1 MPYMDNTADAAFI
14 PVIISNEALGAF
26 GGYMNMAKTVS
37 LNWDWTTATQ
47 GATLQI
53 PKRGALVANSKASN
67 ASVVV
72 QNPTA
77 TTIPVT
83 LNQHWESTF
92 GIDNVT
98 AVLENQNTLVG
109 YGQDAAIA
117 LANEVEEYL
126 AAQYAGL
133 SATPITFNATS
144 ATTIDASMQAIRTF
158 FSLNKVPKLEQ
169 RNVYV
174 SPDMYQNLLTVPQ
187 YVQAQNIGLMT
198 RPTEVP
204 IIKGSVL
211 PIYGLTVWESQ
222 FVTTTTVT
230 GSPNTNTDHAIAYTE
245 NAFVLASRPLP
256 KVPEGFGAVSEVVQ
270 DEDVQ
275 MGFRTVSSFNPSMT
289 AVQITLDVLFG
300 AAALDVRRGVEV
312 DYVYTGA
319 VVDGV

>member
-1 MPYMDNTADAAFI
+1 MAYMDNTSDAAFI

-37 LNWDWTTATQ
+37 LNWDWKTATQ

-53 PKRGALVANSKASN
+53 PKRGALVANAKASN
-67 ASVVV
+67 SSVVV

-83 LNQHWESTF
+83 LNQHWESSF
-92 GIDNVT
+92 GIDDVT
-98 AVLENQNTLVG
+98 AVLENQNTLAG

-126 AAQYAGL
+126 AGQYAGL
-133 SATPITFNATS
+133 SATPIVFDTTS
-144 ATTIDASMQAIRTF
+144 AATIDASMQAVRTYF
-158 FSLNKVPKLEQ
+158 TNTRVPKLEQ

-174 SPDMYQNLLTVPQ
+174 SSGIYQNLLTVPQ
-187 YVQAQNIGLMT
+187 YVQAQNIGLMNNSS
-198 RPTEVP
+198 EVP
-204 IIKGSVL
+204 IVKGSVL
-211 PIYGLTVWESQ
+211 PIYGLVVWESQ
-222 FVTTTTVT
+222 FVTNT
-230 GSPNTNTDHAIAYTE
+230 GTSPTSVDHALAYTE

-300 AAALDVRRGVEV
+300 AAALDTRRGVEL
-312 DYVYTGA
+312 DFTH
-319 VVDGV
+319 

>member
-92 GIDNVT
+92 GIDDVT
-98 AVLENQNTLVG
+98 AVLVNQDTLAG

-117 LANEVEEYL
+117 LANEIEEYL
-126 AAQYAGL
+126 AGQYAGL
-133 SATPITFNATS
+133 TATPITFNATS
-144 ATTIDASMQAIRTF
+144 PTTIDASMQAVRTY
-158 FSLNKVPKLEQ
+158 FSTQKVPKLEQ

-174 SPDMYQNLLTVPQ
+174 STGIYQNLLTVPQ
-187 YVQAQNIGLMT
+187 YVQAQNIGLMNQS
-198 RPTEVP
+198 ENVP
-204 IIKGSVL
+204 LVKGSVL
-211 PIYGLTVWESQ
+211 PIYGLVVWESQ
-222 FVTTTTVT
+222 FVVNT
-230 GSPNTNTDHAIAYTE
+230 GTSPSSIDHAIAYTE

-256 KVPEGFGAVSEVVQ
+256 KVPEGYGAVSEVVQ

-275 MGFRTVSSFNPSMT
+275 IGFRTVSSFNPSMT
-289 AVQITLDVLFG
+289 AVQVTLDVLFG
-300 AAALDVRRGVEV
+300 AAALDVRRGIEL
-312 DYVYTGA
+312 DFTH
-319 VVDGV
+319 

>member
-26 GGYMNMAKTVS
+26 GGYMNLAKTVS
-37 LNWDWTTATQ
+37 LNWDWTSATQ

-53 PKRGALVANSKASN
+53 PKRGALTANSKASN
-67 ASVVV
+67 GSVVV

-83 LNQHWESTF
+83 LNQHWETTF
-92 GIDNVT
+92 GIDDVT
-98 AVLENQNTLVG
+98 AVLVNQDTLAG

-126 AAQYAGL
+126 AGQYASL
-133 SATPITFNATS
+133 TATPITFNATS
-144 ATTIDASMQAIRTF
+144 ATTIDASMRAIRKYFTDQ
-158 FSLNKVPKLEQ
+158 KVPKMEQ

-174 SPDMYQNLLTVPQ
+174 SSGIYDNLLTVPN
-187 YVQAQNIGLMT
+187 YIQAQNLGLFGQSEM
-198 RPTEVP
+198 VP
-204 IIKGSVL
+204 LVHGSVL
-211 PIYGLTVWESQ
+211 SIYGLTVWESQ
-222 FVTTTTVT
+222 FVTNT
-230 GSPNTNTDHAIAYTE
+230 GTSPSSVDHALAYTQ

-275 MGFRTVSSFNPSMT
+275 LGFRTVSSFNPSMT

-300 AAALDVRRGVEV
+300 AAALDVRRGVEL
-312 DYVYTGA
+312 DYTH
-319 VVDGV
+319 

>member
-53 PKRGALVANSKASN
+53 PKRGALTANSKASN

-92 GIDNVT
+92 GIDDVT

-126 AAQYAGL
+126 AGQYAGL
-133 SATPITFNATS
+133 TATPITFNTTS
-144 ATTIDASMQAIRTF
+144 TTTIDASMQAVRTYF
-158 FSLNKVPKLEQ
+158 TNQKVPKLEQ

-174 SPDMYQNLLTVPQ
+174 SSGVYQNLLTVPQ
-187 YVQAQNIGLMT
+187 YVQAQNIGLMNNSAD
-198 RPTEVP
+198 VP
-204 IIKGSVL
+204 LVKGSVL
-211 PIYGLTVWESQ
+211 PIYGLVVWESQ
-222 FVTTTTVT
+222 FVTNT
-230 GSPNTNTDHAIAYTE
+230 GTSPSSIDHCIAYTE

-289 AVQITLDVLFG
+289 AVQVTLDVLFG
-300 AAALDVRRGVEV
+300 AAALDVRRGVEL
-312 DYVYTGA
+312 DFTH
-319 VVDGV
+319 

>member
-1 MPYMDNTADAAFI
+1 MDNTADAAFI

-26 GGYMNMAKTVS
+26 GSYMNLAKTVS
-37 LNWDWTTATQ
+37 LNWDWTSATQ

-53 PKRGALVANSKASN
+53 PKRGALTANSKASN
-67 ASVVV
+67 SAVTV

-77 TTIPVT
+77 TEIPVT
-83 LNQHWESTF
+83 LNQHWEVSF
-92 GIDNVT
+92 GIDDVT
-98 AVLENQNTLVG
+98 AVLQNQDTLAG

-117 LANEVEEYL
+117 LATEVESYL

-133 SATPITFNATS
+133 SATPITFDPTS
-144 ATTIDASMQAIRTF
+144 TTTIDNAVRSIRKYFTDQ
-158 FSLNKVPKLEQ
+158 KVPKLEQ

-174 SPDMYQNLLTVPQ
+174 SSGIYNNMLSVPQ

-198 RPTEVP
+198 QSDNVP
-204 IIKGSVL
+204 LVSGAVL
-211 PIYGLTVWESQ
+211 PVYGLMFWESQ
-222 FVTTTTVT
+222 LVVETGTTPTIV
-230 GSPNTNTDHAIAYTE
+230 DHAIAYTQ
-245 NAFVLASRPLP
+245 NAFVLAARPLP

-300 AAALDVRRGVEV
+300 AAALDTRRGIEV
-312 DYVYTGA
+312 DYTHA
-319 VVDGV
+319 

>member
-1 MPYMDNTADAAFI
+1 MPYMDDTADAAFI

-26 GGYMNMAKTVS
+26 GGYMNFAKTVS
-37 LNWDWTTATQ
+37 LNWNWTTATQ

-53 PKRGALVANSKASN
+53 PKRGALTANSKASN

-92 GIDNVT
+92 GIDDVT

-126 AAQYAGL
+126 AGQYAGL
-133 SATPITFNATS
+133 TNTPITFNTTS
-144 ATTIDASMQAIRTF
+144 ATTIDASMQAVRTYF
-158 FSLNKVPKLEQ
+158 TNQKVPKLEQ

-174 SPDMYQNLLTVPQ
+174 SSGVYQNLLSVPQ
-187 YVQAQNIGLMT
+187 YVQAQNIGLMNNS
-198 RPTEVP
+198 ENVP
-204 IIKGSVL
+204 LVKGSVL
-211 PIYGLTVWESQ
+211 PIYGLVVWESQ
-222 FVTTTTVT
+222 FVTNT
-230 GSPNTNTDHAIAYTE
+230 GTSPSSVDHCIAYTE

-300 AAALDVRRGVEV
+300 AAALDVRRGVEL
-312 DYVYTGA
+312 DYTH
-319 VVDGV
+319 